1 MQKKLLA
8 LISMVSFCNS
18 QSMEVNVRKYGIF
31 LLVLGLLS
39 CNGAPRIEFDYPSYN
54 LGDVKMNSEGTH
66 VFTFKNTGSG
76 TLTIKKIQP
85 G

>member
-1 MQKKLLA
+1 M
-8 LISMVSFCNS
+8 
-18 QSMEVNVRKYGIF
+18 RKYGIF
-31 LLVLGLLS
+31 LLILGLLY
-39 CNGAPRIEFDYPSYN
+39 CNGSPKIEFDYPSHF
-54 LGDVKMNSEGTH
+54 LGDIQTNSEGKH